1 MSINN
6 RVTKQMIQYIE
17 SFTINGESPLTAYP
31 KVLPDGRSLI
41 ILKCVNCRYYS
52 YKATT
57 KINNSDEVLSEWVS
71 KQKCKSCSATERFC
85 KKHDPDYGKPDVV
98 DVVDESDDELYMGMT
113 KAEYWVFKHSDH

>member
-31 KVLPDGRSLI
+31 KVLPNGRSLI
-41 ILKCVNCRYYS
+41 IVKCLNCKYCS

-57 KINNSDEVLSEWVS
+57 KINNTDEVFTELVS
-71 KQKCKSCSATERFC
+71 KQKCKSCSKTERYSI
-85 KKHDPDYGKPDVV
+85 KHPTPDNIDSET
-98 DVVDESDDELYMGMT
+98 DEEFLLRSGMT
-113 KAEYWVFKHSDH
+113 KSEYWGFSRYFD